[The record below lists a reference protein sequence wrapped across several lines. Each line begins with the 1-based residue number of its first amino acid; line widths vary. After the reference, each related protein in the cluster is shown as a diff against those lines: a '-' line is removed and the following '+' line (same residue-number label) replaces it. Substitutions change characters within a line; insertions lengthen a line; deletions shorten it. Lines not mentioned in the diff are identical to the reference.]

1 MVVAVAN
8 QMQVLGEERDFVAVG
23 QPQLTFAFIALE
35 GGGCHKPNSLF
46 DDEVA
51 AELALKS
58 EIDVP
63 KAG

>member
-1 MVVAVAN
+1 
-8 QMQVLGEERDFVAVG
+8 MQVLREKRDLVAVR

-35 GGGCHKPNSLF
+35 CGGCHKPSAPF
-46 DDEVA
+46 DQQVA
-51 AELALKS
+51 AQLAFKS